1 MSKEMKT
8 LTINGTMYEVVDE
21 YAREHGGSGSS
32 AGKPLILYYN
42 KSEEYK
48 SDSSVG
54 DQALNEILNGRQI
67 LVRVPNISG
76 DNYVASYSP
85 VYMYQI
91 PNYEN
96 NYLYLFFLTDEKQDF
111 SALLGLPEGT
121 AAMPMYGQLK
131 MLLSQKYNE
140 SPLES

>member
-21 YAREHGGSGSS
+21 YAREHSGSGSS

-76 DNYVASYSP
+76 DEYVASYSP

-121 AAMPMYGQLK
+121 ALMPVYGQLK
-131 MLLSQKYNE
+131 MLLSQKYNK